1 MLCPVLA
8 APTNHF
14 DLQRKL
20 SAPEYKEVDEEYRV
34 AMIKYE
40 TTQMAVKDIE
50 KYHSALD
57 KVSATASN
65 CATGSRLEVLQTFLS
80 TIGTLE
86 VSQY

>member
-1 MLCPVLA
+1 
-8 APTNHF
+8 
-14 DLQRKL
+14 
-20 SAPEYKEVDEEYRV
+20 
-34 AMIKYE
+34 MIKYE

-65 CATGSRLEVLQTFLS
+65 CATGSRLEVSQTFLS